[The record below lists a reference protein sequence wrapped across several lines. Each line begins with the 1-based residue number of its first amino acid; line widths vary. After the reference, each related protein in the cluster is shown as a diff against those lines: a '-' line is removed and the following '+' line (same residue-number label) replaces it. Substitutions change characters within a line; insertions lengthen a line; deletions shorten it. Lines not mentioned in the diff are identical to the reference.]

1 MVYAISQGML
11 EMINRNMPAG
21 SRQKGEFGDLFESAP
36 VPEAVTAAHTAT
48 PETVT
53 HSTVTHD
60 PVTSDSTTHTDSVPL
75 QPAGQSTAAATNP
88 ADVIAN
94 QPHTLSEAQNSLAD
108 PDVQDWLNSYY
119 AERGDPNSASIPW
132 QPAAG
137 AGSNYNADSLYGP
150 DQIYTQALYNQNGY
164 LFATQT
170 GMNPANL
177 TSQLPPIPSEAVQ
190 NEYDHLL
197 ATQNA
202 ERLASGQP
210 IDTAAYWSDPGP
222 VTLNGVTYTSQE
234 LGYAGP
240 GQSSGP
246 EPIYISIGHQIPG
259 TDKFSVPGYSGTVTG
274 IQPNRYYTLQQ
285 LEQAGL
291 QVGQPDAQYHP

>member
-1 MVYAISQGML
+1 
-11 EMINRNMPAG
+11 MIHAMYNQRFEVFERPPGQTAAG
-21 SRQKGEFGDLFESAP
+21 SADFAALFGD
-36 VPEAVTAAHTAT
+36 AAKT
-48 PETVT
+48 
-53 HSTVTHD
+53 
-60 PVTSDSTTHTDSVPL
+60 
-75 QPAGQSTAAATNP
+75 AGQGLTQSTPTDAAP
-88 ADVIAN
+88 A
-94 QPHTLSEAQNSLAD
+94 AQTSLGD
-108 PDVQDWLNSYY
+108 PDIQDWLNSYY
-119 AERGDPNSASIPW
+119 AERGDPDSASIPW

-259 TDKFSVPGYSGTVTG
+259 TDKF
-274 IQPNRYYTLQQ
+274 
-285 LEQAGL
+285 
-291 QVGQPDAQYHP
+291 